1 MMHRGPDLV
10 TNILFFSKALR
21 KKNVGVTTDNVMD
34 VLKGLS
40 LIDIR
45 RKGDFY
51 CLLKSNFVSRREEME
66 PFDELFD
73 KFWASEDKR
82 DSTLKKAGRKRA
94 ATAEEREEALFLQ
107 HESGKLELID
117 WTEGSEEEEGL
128 KETDLPAYSP
138 DEILGRKDFN
148 LLQKEELERVKAWVS
163 ALSWKLAIRLSRRWK
178 KGKKGDRLDFR
189 RSLRESMK
197 YGGEMIQLRMK
208 EPKPKPLRIVFFCD
222 VSGSMDLYSQFL
234 LLFMYGLQ
242 NHYRPC
248 ETFVFSTRLS
258 PITSFLKG
266 RVFEASLHLL
276 SGKVLDWSGGTNI
289 GWALHQFHQRHAR
302 LLHPNR
308 TLFFIFSDGWD
319 RGDTALLDS
328 EMKNLKRQVKRVIWL
343 NPLKGS
349 RDYQPLCK
357 GMSAALPYLDHFLP
371 CHNFFSLKNLS
382 TLVPKL

>member
-1 MMHRGPDLV
+1 MMHRGSDLV
-10 TNILFFSKALR
+10 KNILFFSKALR

-34 VLKGLS
+34 ALKGLS

-45 RKGDFY
+45 KRGDFY
-51 CLLKSNFVSRREEME
+51 CLLRSNFVSRREEMK
-66 PFDELFD
+66 PFDDLFER
-73 KFWASEDKR
+73 FWASEARR
-82 DSTLKKAGRKRA
+82 DPTLKKAEKKRA
-94 ATAEEREEALFLQ
+94 ATAEEKEESLFLQ
-107 HESGKLELID
+107 DESGKLELID
-117 WTEGSEEEEGL
+117 WAEGSEEEEGL
-128 KETDLPAYSP
+128 KETNLPAYSP
-138 DEILGRKDFN
+138 EEILGRKDFN
-148 LLQKEELERVKAWVS
+148 LLQREELERVEAWVL

-178 KGKKGDRLDFR
+178 RGKKGDQLDFR

-197 YGGEMIQLRMK
+197 HGGEMIQLRVK

-222 VSGSMDLYSQFL
+222 VSGSMDIYSQFL
-234 LLFMYGLQ
+234 LLLMYGLQ
-242 NHYRPC
+242 NHYPHC

-258 PITSFLKG
+258 HITHFLKG
-266 RVFEASLHLL
+266 RIFEASLHLL

-289 GWALHQFHQRHAR
+289 GLALHQFHQRHAR

-328 EMKNLKRQVKRVIWL
+328 EMKNLKRQVKKVIWL

-357 GMSAALPYLDHFLP
+357 GMSTALPHLDHFLP
-371 CHNFFSLKNLS
+371 CHNFSSLKNLS
-382 TLVPKL
+382 HLISKL